1 MPGIT
6 ERQLILYAMGRL
18 EVFEYVVGL
27 LAREARLV
35 PTSVKD
41 LMLDY
46 PDFLADDE
54 ISYLQ
59 DGRLAAMNSILQT
72 VTSAASDRRV
82 AKGKGDRQK

>member
-35 PTSVKD
+35 PTSV
-41 LMLDY
+41 MLDY

-82 AKGKGDRQK
+82 AKEKGDRQK

>member
-6 ERQLILYAMGRL
+6 ERQLILYAMGRW

-41 LMLDY
+41 LMLWTDSRS
-46 PDFLADDE
+46 PPSKAHPP
-54 ISYLQ
+54 
-59 DGRLAAMNSILQT
+59 
-72 VTSAASDRRV
+72 
-82 AKGKGDRQK
+82 

>member
-1 MPGIT
+1 
-6 ERQLILYAMGRL
+6 MGRL

-35 PTSVKD
+35 PTSV
-41 LMLDY
+41 MLDY

-82 AKGKGDRQK
+82 AKEKGDRQK

>member
-27 LAREARLV
+27 LTREARLV
-35 PTSVKD
+35 PTSV
-41 LMLDY
+41 MLDY

-82 AKGKGDRQK
+82 AKEKGDRQK